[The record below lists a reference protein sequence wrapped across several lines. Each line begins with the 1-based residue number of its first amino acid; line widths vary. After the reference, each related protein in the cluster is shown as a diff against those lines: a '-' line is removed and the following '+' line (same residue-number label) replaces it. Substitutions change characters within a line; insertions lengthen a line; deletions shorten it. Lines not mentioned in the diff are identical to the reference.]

1 MSATAEKKKTKKAV
15 DVFKMRFAAKS
26 VNEGFARMVVSAF
39 VSRLDPTVSELTDIK
54 TAVSE
59 AVTNCIVHAYKD
71 TRGEAEIALKGA
83 IYADGRV
90 VIEIKDKGCGI
101 EDVETAMLPMYT
113 GDPAGERSGMGFT
126 VMGAFCDG
134 LKVRSTPG
142 KGTTVVLTKRIG
154 VWRV

>member
-1 MSATAEKKKTKKAV
+1 M
-15 DVFKMRFAAKS
+15 
-26 VNEGFARMVVSAF
+26 
-39 VSRLDPTVSELTDIK
+39 
-54 TAVSE
+54 
-59 AVTNCIVHAYKD
+59 
-71 TRGEAEIALKGA
+71 
-83 IYADGRV
+83 

>member
-1 MSATAEKKKTKKAV
+1 MNATAEKKKTKKAL
-15 DVFKMRFAAKS
+15 DVFKLRFAAKS

-39 VSRLDPTVSELTDIK
+39 VSRLDPTVSELSDIK

-59 AVTNCIVHAYKD
+59 AVTNCIVHGYKD
-71 TRGEAEIALKGA
+71 ARGEAEIQLKGA
-83 IYADGRV
+83 LYADGRV

-101 EDVETAMLPMYT
+101 EDVDTAMLPMYT
-113 GDPAGERSGMGFT
+113 TDPAGERSGMGFT

-134 LKVRSTPG
+134 LKVRSTVG